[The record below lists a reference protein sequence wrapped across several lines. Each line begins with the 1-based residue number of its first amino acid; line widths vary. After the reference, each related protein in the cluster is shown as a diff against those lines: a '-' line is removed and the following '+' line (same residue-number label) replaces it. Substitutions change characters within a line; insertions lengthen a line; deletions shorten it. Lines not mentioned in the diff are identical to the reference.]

1 MGLRADP
8 RGRASFPACPPA
20 DNVATY
26 ASPCDNS
33 TAAWLLHHQIQSLL
47 GNLSHHLHSLQVT
60 SAGRRPLQP
69 DLLGWGPQF
78 KGTFLM
84 SPRGDIIKE
93 FQHGPRGD
101 LPQAAASRVTLA
113 LHGTPMREIKKEPDW
128 KLLRRVLP
136 LALDRV
142 SHDGATGH
150 LAARWNNH
158 PMTPY
163 ISC

>member
-1 MGLRADP
+1 MGVLHSLPAHLPITLP
-8 RGRASFPACPPA
+8 R
-20 DNVATY
+20 T
-26 ASPCDNS
+26 
-33 TAAWLLHHQIQSLL
+33 LHLAITQLQHGCCIHQIQSLF

-101 LPQAAASRVTLA
+101 LHKPQLPA
-113 LHGTPMREIKKEPDW
+113 LHLHCP
-128 KLLRRVLP
+128 
-136 LALDRV
+136 
-142 SHDGATGH
+142 S
-150 LAARWNNH
+150 ARN
-158 PMTPY
+158 PY
-163 ISC
+163 AGD